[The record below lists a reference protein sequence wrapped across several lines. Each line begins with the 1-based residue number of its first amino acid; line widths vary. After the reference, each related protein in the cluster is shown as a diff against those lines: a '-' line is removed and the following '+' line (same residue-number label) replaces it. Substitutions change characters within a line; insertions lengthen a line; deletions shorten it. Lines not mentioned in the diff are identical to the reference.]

1 MEYENA
7 RNVPLLRKAGG
18 IMDKEYDVKDLIV
31 LITAI
36 LACPLSILIIQDKG
50 LGWLKGEENLDS

>member
-1 MEYENA
+1 MGEE
-7 RNVPLLRKAGG
+7 R
-18 IMDKEYDVKDLIV
+18 DVKDLIL

>member
-1 MEYENA
+1 
-7 RNVPLLRKAGG
+7 
-18 IMDKEYDVKDLIV
+18 MDREYDVKDLIF
-31 LITAI
+31 LITAV

>member
-18 IMDKEYDVKDLIV
+18 IMDREYDVKDLIF
-31 LITAI
+31 LITAV

-50 LGWLKGEENLDS
+50 LGWLKGEDES